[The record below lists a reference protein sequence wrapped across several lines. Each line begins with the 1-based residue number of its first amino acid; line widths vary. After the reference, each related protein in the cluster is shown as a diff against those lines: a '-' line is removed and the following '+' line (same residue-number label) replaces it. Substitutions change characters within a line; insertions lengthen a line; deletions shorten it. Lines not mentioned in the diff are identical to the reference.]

1 MSKATASRVSHL
13 PPTSALFAAFL
24 GYNPVRTLLGG
35 ALTHLGS
42 AKAAYLTGRSF
53 FPGLISP
60 PFMTGLRVAFDFAAA
75 ACAVAGVASWF
86 RGGKYHHADE
96 PEVTLTMGAGA
107 ADYAPATTSA
117 ETAGA
122 RTGVSGG

>member
-1 MSKATASRVSHL
+1 M

-35 ALTHLGS
+35 PL
-42 AKAAYLTGRSF
+42 
-53 FPGLISP
+53 
-60 PFMTGLRVAFDFAAA
+60 
-75 ACAVAGVASWF
+75 AGVASWF